1 MDTVQPPVVIYIGNN
16 LVWKQTCKNKNGY
29 SPTSLGIR
37 LKSSMRKCKI
47 DTAQPRY
54 VEVKMTKD
62 FTS

>member
-1 MDTVQPPVVIYIGNN
+1 MDIVQPH
-16 LVWKQTCKNKNGY
+16 W
-29 SPTSLGIR
+29 GIR

-54 VEVKMTKD
+54 FEVKMTKD